1 MENNSQ
7 INNTRIPLTSKEKS
21 ELIVEGIV
29 TIVLLLL
36 LNIAIVAVSR
46 LLIDD
51 SFTIQNMIFG
61 IKEVLVRSFF
71 SNSFYSL
78 KKFAL
83 IIMVIIDIIIVY
95 WRLIR
100 RYRQMQ
106 LRHIIAELHYIAD
119 GNYDHR
125 IPFELSGDL
134 GSVIDSVNGLVDSTV
149 DAIQEERRIEK
160 SKDEL
165 ITNISHDIRTPLTS
179 VIGFL
184 GLIDQKKFSTEEE
197 LFKYTHTAYTKAQ
210 QMKVLVD
217 DLFEYT
223 KVRQS
228 STPLSIATFDLIQ
241 LLNQLAADFEYDATK
256 NGLNLTV
263 QTKNDHI
270 IIQADPE
277 KLVRLF
283 NNLISNAL
291 KYGLNGSEIILKAE
305 VVHEN
310 VLVSVMNN
318 GEKIPQDSL
327 NQLFERF
334 YRVEESR
341 SKATGGSGLG
351 LAIAESIVIL
361 HNGHIKVTSDDDWT
375 NFTITLPLTHEYTTE

>member
-1 MENNSQ
+1 MENNRRTISH
-7 INNTRIPLTSKEKS
+7 RIPLTSKEKS
-21 ELIVEGIV
+21 ELIVEGFI
-29 TIVLLLL
+29 TIILLLL
-36 LNIAIVAVSR
+36 LNIAIIAVSR
-46 LLIDD
+46 FLIDD
-51 SFTIQNMIFG
+51 NFTLQNMIFG
-61 IKEVLVRSFF
+61 IKEILVKTFF

-83 IIMVIIDIIIVY
+83 ILLVIIDILIVY

-119 GNYDHR
+119 GNYNHR

-134 GSVIDSVNGLVDSTV
+134 GRVIDSVNGLVDSTV
-149 DAIQEERRIEK
+149 NAIEEERRIEK

-184 GLIDQKKFSTEEE
+184 GLIDQHKFETDEE
-197 LFKYTHTAYTKAQ
+197 LFRYTHTAYTKAQ

-228 STPLSIATFDLIQ
+228 STPLYITSFDLVQ

-256 NGLNLTV
+256 NGFSLSV
-263 QTKNDHI
+263 QTTSEQLMI
-270 IIQADPE
+270 EADAE

-283 NNLISNAL
+283 NNLIANAI
-291 KYGLNGSEIILKAE
+291 KYGIGGKNIVLKATTSD
-305 VVHEN
+305 N
-310 VLVSVMNN
+310 SAIVSVMND
-318 GEKIPQDSL
+318 GEKIPEEAL

-351 LAIAESIVIL
+351 LAIAESIVAL
-361 HNGHIKVTSDDDWT
+361 HQGKIQATSTDDWT
-375 NFTITLPLTHEYTTE
+375 EFTITLPLIQEYTTD